1 MKKLTICMF
10 GMLLYTFWAPTILH
24 AQTMSRLSAQFRRW
38 DGGEDFTTVTPGSG
52 GTNIY
57 TRTVTVPPGRNVLYI
72 TYAAVGDTHSF
83 SGVVNSM
90 QHLCLV
96 DGLPC
101 NSGFSASSGFT
112 GWLVTQK
119 TCDNGGCGTPS
130 GGDRHDN
137 SLMYEWCANIP
148 QVSFATVHTVAIN
161 MASTTGLDDVFNEGA
176 HIFIDTNHVGG
187 GCTKST
193 TPAAPAT
200 KQTTH

>member
-24 AQTMSRLSAQFRRW
+24 AQTLSRLSAQFRRW
-38 DGGEDFTTVTPGSG
+38 DGGEDFTTVPPGSG
-52 GTNIY
+52 GANIY

-72 TYAAVGDTHSF
+72 TYSSTGDTHSF
-83 SGVVNSM
+83 AAGNNM

-101 NSGFSASSGFT
+101 NPGFTPASGFT
-112 GWLVTQK
+112 GWLVTQHPNA
-119 TCDNGGCGTPS
+119 DE
-130 GGDRHDN
+130 HDN
-137 SLMYEWCANIP
+137 TVMIEWCANIA

-161 MASTTGLDDVFNEGA
+161 LASANGLDDVFNEGS

-187 GCTKST
+187 GCSKST
-193 TPAAPAT
+193 TPAAPTT
-200 KQTTH
+200 KQPKH